1 VRGNATVRDMNQVS
15 SGITGVSVVLPILNE
30 ERHLYESISA
40 ILAQDFSGDFEV
52 ILALGPSRDR
62 TSEIA
67 SELAAKDS
75 RVVLVENPTGRT
87 ASGLNAAIAR
97 AKYSIISRIDGH
109 SEISPT
115 YLRDAIAILNKS
127 GAVNVGG
134 IMAAVG
140 KSKFEKAVATAM
152 RSPLGVGSSRFHTG
166 GIAGPADTV
175 YLGTFQ
181 KSALLAAGGYDER
194 FTRAQ
199 DWELNFRL
207 RKNGGTIWFDP
218 SLVVTYRP
226 RSTLKAL
233 TKQYFQYGTWRRAV
247 SRSHSGSVNLRYL
260 APPTALVI
268 NALSIIFG
276 LIYSPIFLIPV
287 ATYLASIIFGSLV
300 IGKTM
305 SDKLILPVVL
315 LTMHMV
321 WGAGYLFSPRN
332 LLAEAE

>member
-1 VRGNATVRDMNQVS
+1 MRGNATVRDMNQVS

-115 YLRDAIAILNKS
+115 YLRDAVAILNKS

-233 TKQYFQYGTWRRAV
+233 AKQYFQYGTWRRAV

-276 LIYSPIFLIPV
+276 LIYSPIFLIPI
-287 ATYLASIIFGSLV
+287 ATYLASIIFGTICNSFEK
-300 IGKTM
+300 I
-305 SDKLILPVVL
+305 DL
-315 LTMHMV
+315 LDD
-321 WGAGYLFSPRN
+321 
-332 LLAEAE
+332 